1 MKLSDVK
8 HCEATLEECVAA
20 AERFAARNDN
30 WHNHVLKPDCVL
42 NSRPGSY
49 ALVIENN
56 TTGEVLVCFSNV
68 NHIDEEQHIVKLRHG
83 DAILSKPDELRVNP
97 GDAGQQ
103 PLLDRVR
110 VLATEQTD
118 WHHHMCFP
126 DCVFNSNPG
135 QWTISLEADGHMEDV
150 NLVSTTEPFDV
161 LKEIEDLF
169 FAGER
174 RKQGQ

>member
-8 HCEATLEECVAA
+8 HCEVTLEACVAA

-56 TTGEVLVCFSNV
+56 STGEVLACFSDI

-83 DAILSKPDELRVNP
+83 DAILSNSETSNTNSGVSDQN
-97 GDAGQQ
+97 

-110 VLATEQTD
+110 VLAAKQTD

-126 DCVFNSNPG
+126 DCVFNPNPG
-135 QWTISLEADGHMEDV
+135 QWTISLEAEGQLEDV
-150 NLVSTTEPFDV
+150 SVISATEPFDV
-161 LKEIEDLF
+161 LREVEDLF
-169 FAGER
+169 FSGER
-174 RKQGQ
+174 RKQGR